1 MIKNLL
7 TASLLL
13 LASGALFAG
22 GLLTNTNQSVHFLRN
37 PARDASIE
45 IDAAYSNPAG
55 VVFLSD
61 GFHFSLN
68 NQSAF
73 QTRTITSTFAPFAG
87 NGGSATK
94 EYSAKTSA
102 PVIPSFQAAY
112 VKDRFAISGSFGV
125 IGGGGKAVF
134 KEGLPSF
141 EAPVSMIPLS
151 LTSNK
156 ILTSSY
162 SLDQYMEGQQYTIG
176 AQLNGAYKITERL
189 SASVGL
195 RVNIVSN
202 GYKGHLTSIMIN
214 PNQPAFGAA
223 YNGNAMVS
231 ASKFFTDAATTLTGW
246 SAGANSYAAGLQ
258 PIVSGGGGNYPLS
271 SGTSVGL
278 TSVQVAQIQAL
289 LGATGL
295 TPAQIGGMSI
305 LDAKNALTAAG
316 PAFAQKATAMTANA
330 AGTADKQLETKQ
342 AGVGFAPIFSL
353 NYNLDRLNLAVK
365 YEMKSTITLTNETTV
380 DETGMYADGAETPY
394 DIPAYLAAGADY
406 HITDSWKISA
416 GYHHFF
422 DSDAKMAN
430 NKQQYINGGGNEYLF
445 GTEYKFAKR
454 FLLSAGGQLSRTAVT
469 DEYQTDMSFSLN
481 SMSVGLGGAVD
492 LTKNLRLNVAYMF
505 TNFSDWTKSSAN
517 YNGTTLAGTDVYAR
531 TSKAFGIGIDYRF

>member
-1 MIKNLL
+1 MLFKRVQ
-7 TASLLL
+7 LLL
-13 LASGALFAG
+13 HLPL
-22 GLLTNTNQSVHFLRN
+22 
-37 PARDASIE
+37 
-45 IDAAYSNPAG
+45 
-55 VVFLSD
+55 
-61 GFHFSLN
+61 
-68 NQSAF
+68 
-73 QTRTITSTFAPFAG
+73 FAG
-87 NGGSATK
+87 NGGNATK
-94 EYSAKTSA
+94 EYSAETSA

-112 VKDRFAISGSFGV
+112 VKDKIAISGSFGV

-141 EAPVSMIPLS
+141 EAPVSMIPRS
-151 LTSNK
+151 LTSNN
-156 ILTSSY
+156 IPTASY
-162 SLDQYMEGQQYTIG
+162 SLDQYMEGQQYTFG

-189 SASVGL
+189 SAGVGL

-214 PNQPAFGAA
+214 PNQPAFGAS
-223 YNGNAMVS
+223 YTGSSMVS
-231 ASKFFTDAATTLTGW
+231 ASKFFTDAAAALTGW
-246 SAGANSYAAGLQ
+246 SAGATSFAAGLQ
-258 PIVSGGGGNYPLS
+258 SIVSGGGGAVLLAN
-271 SGTSVGL
+271 GTAVKL
-278 TSVQVAQIQAL
+278 DATQIAQIQGL
-289 LGATGL
+289 LGAAGL
-295 TPAQIGGMSI
+295 TPAEIGAI
-305 LDAKNALTAAG
+305 DIKDAQGKLSQAAPGFTA
-316 PAFAQKATAMTANA
+316 KATAMTANA

-365 YEMKSTITLTNETTV
+365 YEMKSKITLTNETTV

-394 DIPAYLAAGADY
+394 DIPAYLAAGTDY

-430 NKQQYINGGGNEYLF
+430 DKQQYINGGVNEYLF
-445 GTEYKFAKR
+445 GTEYKFAEK

-505 TNFSDWTKSSAN
+505 TNFSDWTKESSN
-517 YNGTTLAGTDVYAR
+517 YNGTPSAGKDVYAR